1 MRALISVIV
10 VVVVVLVLY
19 NLVTYTVDETQQ
31 AVVVQLGEI
40 VEVRREPGLYFK
52 TPFLQNVI
60 YLEDRIL
67 SYDIQPREVITSDK
81 KRVTIDN
88 YALWRISDAKQ
99 FVETM
104 GGSLVRAQ
112 SRLDDVVYSNLRDVL
127 AKQTLE
133 DIIKREQMTEVTRL
147 TQEQVR
153 QFGMEIIDVRIKRA
167 DLPAATAEAV
177 YNRMIS
183 ERQQIAAR
191 YRAEG
196 DQEAQRIRSQAERE
210 KEIILA
216 EARKRAQELMG
227 EGDAQALEIYANA
240 YNRDIAF
247 YRFWRTLESYKT
259 TLREG
264 DTVVLSTDSEY
275 LRFLERLSEQK

>member
-1 MRALISVIV
+1 MKTIVALAIA
-10 VVVVVLVLY
+10 VVVLFVIY
-19 NLVTYTVDETQQ
+19 NVVAYTVDETQQ

-40 VEVRREPGLYFK
+40 VQVRREPGLYFK

-88 YALWRISDAKQ
+88 YALWRISDPRQ

-104 GGSLVRAQ
+104 GGSLLRAQ
-112 SRLDDVVYSNLRDVL
+112 GRLDDVVYSNLRDVL

-240 YNRDIAF
+240 YNRDVSF
-247 YRFWRTLESYKT
+247 YRFWRTLESYKA
-259 TLREG
+259 TLKEG

-275 LRFLERLSEQK
+275 LRFLERLSEKK

>member
-1 MRALISVIV
+1 MKAIVSFVIA
-10 VVVVVLVLY
+10 VVVLLVIY
-19 NLVTYTVDETQQ
+19 NLVVYTVDETQQ

-88 YALWRISDAKQ
+88 YALWRISDPRQ

-112 SRLDDVVYSNLRDVL
+112 GRLDDVVYSNLRDVL

-227 EGDAQALEIYANA
+227 EGDAQALEIYADA
-240 YNRDIAF
+240 YNRDISF
-247 YRFWRTLESYKT
+247 YRFWRTLESYKA
-259 TLREG
+259 TLKEG

-275 LRFLERLSEQK
+275 LRFLERLSEKE

>member
-1 MRALISVIV
+1 MKTIVALAIA
-10 VVVVVLVLY
+10 VVVLLVIY
-19 NLVTYTVDETQQ
+19 NLVVYTVDETQQ

-40 VEVRREPGLYFK
+40 VAVRREPGLYFK
-52 TPFLQNVI
+52 TPFLHNVI

-88 YALWRISDAKQ
+88 YALWRISDPRQ

-104 GGSLVRAQ
+104 GGSLLRAQ
-112 SRLDDVVYSNLRDVL
+112 GRLDDVVYSNLRDVL

-227 EGDAQALEIYANA
+227 EGDAQALEIYADA
-240 YNRDIAF
+240 YNRNIAF
-247 YRFWRTLESYKT
+247 YRFWRTLESYKA
-259 TLREG
+259 TLKEG

-275 LRFLERLSEQK
+275 LRFLERLSEKK

>member
-1 MRALISVIV
+1 MRTIIALIIV
-10 VVVVVLVLY
+10 VALVLVLY

-52 TPFLQNVI
+52 TPFLQSVL

-88 YALWRISDAKQ
+88 YALWRISDPKQ

-104 GGSLVRAQ
+104 GGSMVRAQ

-259 TLREG
+259 TLQEG

-275 LRFLERLSEQK
+275 LRFLERLSDKK

>member
-1 MRALISVIV
+1 MRAVISVIV

-40 VEVRREPGLYFK
+40 VEVHREPGLYFK
-52 TPFLQNVI
+52 TPFLQDVI

-275 LRFLERLSEQK
+275 LRFLERLSEKQ

>member
-1 MRALISVIV
+1 MRAVISVIV

-275 LRFLERLSEQK
+275 LRFLERLSEKQ

>member
-1 MRALISVIV
+1 MKAIVSFVIA
-10 VVVVVLVLY
+10 VVVLLVVY
-19 NLVTYTVDETQQ
+19 NLVVYTVDETQQ

-88 YALWRISDAKQ
+88 YALWRISDPRQ

-112 SRLDDVVYSNLRDVL
+112 GRLDDVVYSNLRDVL

-227 EGDAQALEIYANA
+227 EGDAQALEIYADA
-240 YNRDIAF
+240 YNRNITF
-247 YRFWRTLESYKT
+247 YRFWRTLESYKA
-259 TLREG
+259 TLKEG

-275 LRFLERLSEQK
+275 LRFLERLSEKK

>member
-1 MRALISVIV
+1 MRAVISVIV

-52 TPFLQNVI
+52 TPFLQDVI

-275 LRFLERLSEQK
+275 LRFLERLSEKQ

>member
-1 MRALISVIV
+1 MKGILALAAAIVALLVI
-10 VVVVVLVLY
+10 Y
-19 NLVTYTVDETQQ
+19 NLVAYTVDETQQ

-40 VEVRREPGLYFK
+40 VQVNREPGLYFK
-52 TPFLQNVI
+52 TPFLQSVI

-88 YALWRISDAKQ
+88 YALWRIADPRQ

-112 SRLDDVVYSNLRDVL
+112 GRLDDVVYSNLRDVL

-133 DIIKREQMTEVTRL
+133 DIIKREQMTEVTGL
-147 TQEQVR
+147 TQQQVR

-240 YNRDIAF
+240 YNRDISF
-247 YRFWRTLESYKT
+247 YRFWRTLESYKA
-259 TLREG
+259 TLKEG

-275 LRFLERLSEQK
+275 LRFLERLSEKK

>member
-1 MRALISVIV
+1 MRTLISLIIVIIV
-10 VVVVVLVLY
+10 ALVLY
-19 NLVTYTVDETQQ
+19 KLVAYTVDETQQ

-40 VEVRREPGLYFK
+40 VEVRREPGLYLK

-67 SYDIQPREVITSDK
+67 SYDIQPREVITADK

-88 YALWRISDAKQ
+88 YALWRISDPRQ

-227 EGDAQALEIYANA
+227 EGDAQALEIYASA

-259 TLREG
+259 TLKEG

-275 LRFLERLSEQK
+275 LRFLERLSEKK

>member
-40 VEVRREPGLYFK
+40 VEVHREPGLYFK
-52 TPFLQNVI
+52 IPFLQNVI

-275 LRFLERLSEQK
+275 LRFLERLSEKQ

>member
-1 MRALISVIV
+1 MRTILSLIIV
-10 VVVVVLVLY
+10 VVVTLVLY

-31 AVVVQLGEI
+31 VVIVQLGEI
-40 VEVRREPGLYFK
+40 VEVRRESGLYFK
-52 TPFLQNVI
+52 TPFLQSVI

-88 YALWRISDAKQ
+88 YALWRISDPKQ

-227 EGDAQALEIYANA
+227 EGDAQALEIYASA
-240 YNRDIAF
+240 YNRDVAF

-275 LRFLERLSEQK
+275 LRFLERLSEKK

>member
-1 MRALISVIV
+1 MRAIVSFVIA
-10 VVVVVLVLY
+10 VVVLLVIY
-19 NLVTYTVDETQQ
+19 NLVAYTVDETQQ

-40 VEVRREPGLYFK
+40 VQVHREPGLYFK
-52 TPFLQNVI
+52 TPFLQNVV

-88 YALWRISDAKQ
+88 YALWRIADPRK

-112 SRLDDVVYSNLRDVL
+112 GRLDDVVYSNLRDVL

-133 DIIKREQMTEVTRL
+133 DIIKREQMNEVTRL
-147 TQEQVR
+147 TQEQVH

-167 DLPAATAEAV
+167 DLPPATAEAV

-240 YNRDIAF
+240 YNRDIPF
-247 YRFWRTLESYKT
+247 YRFWRTLESYKA
-259 TLREG
+259 TLKEG

-275 LRFLERLSEQK
+275 LQLLERLGSKK

>member
-1 MRALISVIV
+1 MKTIVALAIA
-10 VVVVVLVLY
+10 VVVLFVIY
-19 NLVTYTVDETQQ
+19 NVVAYTVDETQQ

-88 YALWRISDAKQ
+88 YALWRISDPRQ

-104 GGSLVRAQ
+104 GGSLLRAQ
-112 SRLDDVVYSNLRDVL
+112 GRLDDVVYSNLRDVL

-133 DIIKREQMTEVTRL
+133 DIIKREQMAEVTRL

-227 EGDAQALEIYANA
+227 EGDAQALEIYAEA
-240 YNRDIAF
+240 YNRNITF
-247 YRFWRTLESYKT
+247 YRFWRTLESYKA
-259 TLREG
+259 TLKEG
-264 DTVVLSTDSEY
+264 DTLVLSTDSEY
-275 LRFLERLSEQK
+275 LRFLERLSEQR

>member
-1 MRALISVIV
+1 MKTIVALAIA
-10 VVVVVLVLY
+10 VVVLFVIY
-19 NLVTYTVDETQQ
+19 NAVTYTVDETQQ

-88 YALWRISDAKQ
+88 YALWRISDPRQ

-104 GGSLVRAQ
+104 GGSLLRAQ
-112 SRLDDVVYSNLRDVL
+112 GRLDDVVYSNLRDVL

-133 DIIKREQMTEVTRL
+133 DIIKREQMTEVARL

-227 EGDAQALEIYANA
+227 EGDAQALEIYADA
-240 YNRDIAF
+240 YNRNITF
-247 YRFWRTLESYKT
+247 YRFWRTLESYKA
-259 TLREG
+259 TLQEG

-275 LRFLERLSEQK
+275 LRFLERLSEKQ